1 MVPSHKTHKEQG
13 LQQEKTPRKFGIDP
27 KTGRLVV
34 WNFSVPLPRS
44 RVGRVSLGA
53 IFIVG
58 GAFGFL
64 PILGYWMIP
73 VGIIVLSHDLS
84 FVRRRRRRLEVW
96 WGRRRQR
103 RRQAKSAE

>member
-1 MVPSHKTHKEQG
+1 MVRLGKTHEEQG
-13 LQQEKTPRKFGIDP
+13 LQKERTPRKFGIDP
-27 KTGRLVV
+27 KTGRLVA
-34 WNFSVPLPRS
+34 WNFSVPMPRS
-44 RVGRVSLGA
+44 RAGRVSLGSV
-53 IFIVG
+53 FIVG

-73 VGIIVLSHDLS
+73 VGVIVLSHDLS